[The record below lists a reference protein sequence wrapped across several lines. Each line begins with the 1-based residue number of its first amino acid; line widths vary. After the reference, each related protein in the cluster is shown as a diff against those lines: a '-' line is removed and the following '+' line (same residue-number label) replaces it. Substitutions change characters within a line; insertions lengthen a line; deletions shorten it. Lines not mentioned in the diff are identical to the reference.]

1 MLLPENL
8 YECSRYS
15 QVEFQE
21 LQVELRNLD
30 VYMDF
35 YVNLSPITLSRN
47 ISPDQPNEEY
57 FRIKRTRDLKNCV
70 FIDGK
75 RLINMRM
82 TGLTIITR
90 YQYLLTS
97 FVWTITSIIYIFMS
111 L

>member
-1 MLLPENL
+1 MDPFEVYVLVELEDGVMLLPENL

-35 YVNLSPITLSRN
+35 YVNISPITLSRN
-47 ISPDQPNEEY
+47 INTHNQPNEEY
-57 FRIKRTRDLKNCV
+57 FRAKRIRDTKNCV

-75 RLINMRM
+75 LDALC
-82 TGLTIITR
+82 T
-90 YQYLLTS
+90 
-97 FVWTITSIIYIFMS
+97 
-111 L
+111 